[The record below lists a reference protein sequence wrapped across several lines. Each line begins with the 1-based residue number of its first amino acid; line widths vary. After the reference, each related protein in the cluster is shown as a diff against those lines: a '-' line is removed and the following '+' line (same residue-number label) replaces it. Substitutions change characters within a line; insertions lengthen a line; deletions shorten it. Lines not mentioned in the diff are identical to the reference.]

1 MREYKKPFDIAEAL
15 ALVDE
20 HMGGSQPM
28 KRLLELLA
36 ANYPDVP
43 MPYVSWDLRMAD
55 GDRYRRRT
63 TLCFVSYHAPCGV
76 YVEPMEV
83 VGFYVL
89 EEGCYVGRFSSE
101 DKAAGALVERLSTPD
116 PRRGFV
122 RCPNQPD
129 LPRKR

>member
-1 MREYKKPFDIAEAL
+1 
-15 ALVDE
+15 
-20 HMGGSQPM
+20 M

-43 MPYVSWDLRMAD
+43 MPYVSRDLRMTD

-76 YVEPMEV
+76 HVELEV

-89 EEGCYVGRFSSE
+89 EEGCYVGRFASE
-101 DKAAGALVERLSTPD
+101 DKTAGALVERLSSPD

-122 RCPNQPD
+122 RHPGKPGF
-129 LPRKR
+129 PRI